1 MPKGVNQIT
10 GDILNACIKIHTKLG
25 PGLIESVYE
34 NILKYELEKL
44 GYIVEQQKS
53 IPVIYDGIKFEDGFR
68 ADLVVHGMV
77 IIELKSV
84 ESLEKIHFKRTY
96 TYLQLSNIHDGV
108 LINFNVNLIKDGFHR
123 LFNNNFI
130 ENTDL

>member
-25 PGLIESVYE
+25 PGLLESVYE

>member
-25 PGLIESVYE
+25 PGLLESVYE

-96 TYLQLSNIHDGV
+96 TYLQLSNIHDGD